1 MFLEKILHPILF
13 TIGNLEIPSSY
24 FFFGLGAVCAILV
37 GGIEAKRVGISRRSF
52 RIFCISGIPLAVLL
66 GGLNNLLFVNGFL
79 KTWQN
84 LDKTISG
91 GLVSF
96 GAIVGILAWGYV
108 INRILDRDQPVGLS
122 SDTIAVILP
131 LFLGIYRIGCLLNG
145 CCYGL
150 KTDSFIGMYLPGQFG
165 VWAYRYPTQIMLLAF
180 NFALF
185 AWLWSRRK
193 KKAFQGSLTLSFLFL
208 YSFGRL
214 IIDAFR
220 DLPRVM
226 GPFSLHQLAS
236 IAIILIAGY
245 ILFEIRFVQRSKPQI
260 N

>member
-1 MFLEKILHPILF
+1 MHPILF
-13 TIGNLEIPSSY
+13 TIGTINISASY
-24 FFFGLGAVCAILV
+24 FFFGLGVVCVILV
-37 GGIEAKRVGISRRSF
+37 GGIEAKRVGIPRRSF
-52 RIFCISGIPLAVLL
+52 HIFWISGIPLAVLL
-66 GGLNNLLFVNGFL
+66 AGLNNLLFTNGFL

-84 LDKTISG
+84 LDKTMSG

-96 GAIVGILAWGYV
+96 GAIVGILVWGYV
-108 INRILDRDQPVGLS
+108 INRILDRDKPVGLTL
-122 SDTIAVILP
+122 DTIAVVVP

-150 KTDSFIGMYLPGQFG
+150 ETDSFIGMYLPGQFG
-165 VWAYRYPTQIMLLAF
+165 IWAYRYPTQIMLMVF

-193 KKAFQGSLTLSFLFL
+193 KKAFHGSLALSFIFI

-214 IIDAFR
+214 TIDAFR

-236 IAIILIAGY
+236 IAILLITAY
-245 ILFEIRFVQRSKPQI
+245 IMFEIKFVQRSEPQES
-260 N
+260 

>member
-1 MFLEKILHPILF
+1 LHPILF
-13 TIGNLEIPSSY
+13 TIGNVEISASY
-24 FFFGLGAVCAILV
+24 FFFGLGVFCALV
-37 GGIEAKRVGISRRSF
+37 VGWMEARRVGIPNRSF
-52 RIFCISGIPLAVLL
+52 HIFWISGIPLATLL
-66 GGLNNLLFVNGFL
+66 AGLNNLLFINGFL

-96 GAIVGILAWGYV
+96 GAIIGILVWGYLLAKV
-108 INRILDRDQPVGLS
+108 LNPKQPVGLTF
-122 SDTIAVILP
+122 DTIALILP

-150 KTDSFIGMYLPGQFG
+150 ETDSFLGMYLPGHFG
-165 VWAYRYPTQIMLLAF
+165 VWAYRYPTQIMLMVF
-180 NFALF
+180 NFGLF
-185 AWLWSRRK
+185 AWLWVYRK
-193 KKAFQGSLTLSFLFL
+193 KKAFHGSLALSFLML

-214 IIDAFR
+214 VIDAFR

-236 IAIILIAGY
+236 IAIFLITAY
-245 ILFEIRFVQRSKPQI
+245 IMFEFKIAQRSTLQES
-260 N
+260 